1 MSVLYRRH
9 IPLAIT
15 FICGLIILLQF
26 FLVPTKITEPWQS
39 TVQYYG
45 VTLTNWAN
53 LLANFIIGFG
63 VVNISLIHVRRIM
76 RAKSA
81 TEKFYSAWLLFV
93 MVVFIVVGLFGYTR
107 MWWTPLKDNWD
118 WLQLYVLTPLDST
131 VYASLVFYMASG
143 CYRAFRARNLES
155 AVLLVVGF
163 LSIMYKTPLFQ
174 AYAPWVIRTVD
185 WIAAYPAVGAYRGI
199 QVNAAL
205 GAILLGIRTLM
216 GVETGYLGRRD

>member
-26 FLVPTKITEPWQS
+26 SLVPAKITEPWQS
-39 TVQYYG
+39 PFQYYG

-63 VVNISLIHVRRIM
+63 VVNISLLHARRIM
-76 RAKSA
+76 RVKSWVD
-81 TEKFYSAWLLFV
+81 KFYSIWLFIV
-93 MVVFIVVGLFGYTR
+93 MAAFIVVGLFGYPR
-107 MWWTPLKDNWD
+107 MWWTPLAANWD
-118 WLQLYVLTPLDST
+118 WLQLYVLTPLDAT

-143 CYRAFRARNLES
+143 CYRAFRARTLEG
-155 AVLLVVGF
+155 AALLVVGF

-174 AYAPWVIRTVD
+174 AYAPWIIKTID
-185 WIAAYPAVGAYRGI
+185 WIAEYPAVGAYRGI
-199 QVNAAL
+199 QVSAAL
-205 GAILLGIRTLM
+205 GAILLGIRTLI